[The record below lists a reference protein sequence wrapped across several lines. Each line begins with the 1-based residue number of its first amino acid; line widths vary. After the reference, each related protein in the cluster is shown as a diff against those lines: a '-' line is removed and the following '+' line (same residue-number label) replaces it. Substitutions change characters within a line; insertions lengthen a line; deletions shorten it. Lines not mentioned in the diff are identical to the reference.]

1 VADPR
6 LGATAGPPTGPSN
19 DPSANPSANVSANSG
34 TGPSAFG
41 AYRAVLASRLRAQ
54 LQYPVS
60 FGFDLVQSALTF
72 LVGLVEVA
80 GVFHNVPVLADLDLR
95 AGLLVY
101 GLAASGFGLANAI
114 AGQLDTIPTYIRTGT
129 LETMLVRPQPV
140 LAQILTSDVTLRR
153 IGSGVIGTATLA
165 VVLPLNHIAWTPAK
179 VALLVVTP
187 LAAGLLFSALFLV
200 AGALQFWLVD
210 AAEVTSA
217 FVYGG
222 NYAAGY
228 SAGVFP
234 LPLRLLVVFAVP
246 VSFAAY
252 LPAAAILGLPGPPGA
267 PGWLGW
273 AAPAVALVVWFAA
286 MRLWALGLRH
296 YTGAGG

>member
-1 VADPR
+1 VAERTGRPT
-6 LGATAGPPTGPSN
+6 TA
-19 DPSANPSANVSANSG
+19 A
-34 TGPSAFG
+34 
-41 AYRAVLASRLRAQ
+41 AYRTVLASRVRAQ

-60 FGFDLVQSALTF
+60 FTFDLVQSALTF
-72 LVGLVEVA
+72 AVGLLEVVA
-80 GVFHNVPVLADLDLR
+80 VFGNVTVLADLNLD
-95 AGLLVY
+95 AALLVY
-101 GLAASGFGLANAI
+101 GLAASGFGIANAI

-153 IGSGVIGTATLA
+153 LGSTVIGLATLA
-165 VVLPLNHIAWTPAK
+165 VALARNQITWTPGT

-187 LAAGLLFSALFLV
+187 LAAGLLFSALFLA
-200 AGALQFWLVD
+200 AGAVQFWLVD

-228 SAGVFP
+228 SGVFP
-234 LPLRLLVVFAVP
+234 LPLRLFVVFGVP

-273 AAPAVALVVWFAA
+273 AAPAVAVAVWFAA

-296 YTGAGG
+296 YAGAGG

>member
-1 VADPR
+1 VAEVDGRRPTT
-6 LGATAGPPTGPSN
+6 TA
-19 DPSANPSANVSANSG
+19 
-34 TGPSAFG
+34 
-41 AYRAVLASRLRAQ
+41 AYRTVLASRLRAQ

-60 FGFDLVQSALTF
+60 FAFDLAQSGLSF
-72 LVGLVEVA
+72 IVGLVEVVA
-80 GVFHNVPVLADLDLR
+80 VFSNVSVLGDLDFD
-95 AGLLVY
+95 AALLVY
-101 GLAASGFGLANAI
+101 GLAASGFGIANVV

-153 IGSGVIGTATLA
+153 IGTS
-165 VVLPLNHIAWTPAK
+165 VVGAGALVVALTRNDVMWTPAH
-179 VALLVVTP
+179 VALLAVTP
-187 LAAGLLFSALFLV
+187 LSAALLFSALFLA
-200 AGALQFWLVD
+200 AGAVQFWLVD

-222 NYAAGY
+222 NYAAAY

-246 VSFAAY
+246 VSFAGY
-252 LPAAAILGLPGPPGA
+252 LPAAAILGLPGPTAA

-273 AAPAVALVVWFAA
+273 AAPAVAVVVWLAA
-286 MRLWALGLRH
+286 MRLWSLGLRH

>member
-1 VADPR
+1 VVEQARGQRGGTQPS
-6 LGATAGPPTGPSN
+6 TA
-19 DPSANPSANVSANSG
+19 A
-34 TGPSAFG
+34 
-41 AYRAVLASRLRAQ
+41 AYRTVLASRLRAQ

-60 FGFDLVQSALTF
+60 FGFDVVQAALGF
-72 LVGLVEVA
+72 LFGLVEVL
-80 GVFHNVPVLADLDLR
+80 GIFHNVPVLADLDVR
-95 AGLLVY
+95 AALLVY
-101 GLAASGFGLANAI
+101 GLAAAGFGLANAVT
-114 AGQLDTIPTYIRTGT
+114 GQLDTIPTYIRTGT

-153 IGSGVIGTATLA
+153 IGASLVGAGTLA
-165 VVLPLNHIAWTPAK
+165 VALPLNHVAWTPAK
-179 VALLVVTP
+179 VALVVVTP
-187 LAAGLLFSALFLV
+187 LVGGLLFAALFLA

-222 NYAAGY
+222 NYAAAY

-234 LPLRLLVVFAVP
+234 LPLRLFVVFAVP

-267 PGWLGW
+267 PGRLGW
-273 AAPAVALVVWFAA
+273 AAPAVALLVWFAA

>member
-1 VADPR
+1 MAES
-6 LGATAGPPTGPSN
+6 AAGPTT
-19 DPSANPSANVSANSG
+19 AA
-34 TGPSAFG
+34 
-41 AYRAVLASRLRAQ
+41 AYRTVLASRIRAQ

-60 FGFDLVQSALTF
+60 FAFDVVQSALTF
-72 LVGLVEVA
+72 VVGLVEVVA
-80 GVFHNVPVLADLDLR
+80 VFSNVPVLADLDLD
-95 AGLLVY
+95 AALLVY
-101 GLAASGFGLANAI
+101 GLAASGFGIANAI
-114 AGQLDTIPTYIRTGT
+114 AGQLDTIPTYIRAGT

-153 IGSGVIGTATLA
+153 LGSAVIGLGTLA
-165 VVLPLNHIAWTPAK
+165 VALARNDIAWTPGTL
-179 VALLVVTP
+179 ALLVVTP
-187 LAAGLLFSALFLV
+187 LAAGLLFSALFLA
-200 AGALQFWLVD
+200 AGAVQFWLVD

-234 LPLRLLVVFAVP
+234 LPLRILVVFGVP

-267 PGWLGW
+267 PVWLGW
-273 AAPAVALVVWFAA
+273 AAPAVAVAVWFAA

>member
-1 VADPR
+1 VADPTR
-6 LGATAGPPTGPSN
+6 PPT
-19 DPSANPSANVSANSG
+19 AAQ
-34 TGPSAFG
+34 
-41 AYRAVLASRLRAQ
+41 AYRTVLASRLRAQ

-60 FGFDLVQSALTF
+60 FGVDLAQSMLGF
-72 LVGLVEVA
+72 GVGLVEVL
-80 GVFHNVPVLADLDLR
+80 VVYHNVPRLADLDKHV
-95 AGLLVY
+95 AVLVY
-101 GLAASGFGLANAI
+101 GLSATGFGLANVV

-153 IGSGVIGTATLA
+153 MGSAVVGLLTLA
-165 VVLPLNHIAWTPAK
+165 VALTINDVPATPAA
-179 VALLVVTP
+179 VALLAVTP
-187 LAAGLLFSALFLV
+187 LCAALLFSALFLA

-222 NYAAGY
+222 NYAAQF

-234 LPLRLLVVFAVP
+234 LPLRLFVVFAAP
-246 VSFAAY
+246 VSFAGY
-252 LPAAAILGLPGPPGA
+252 LPVAAVLGLPGHTGA

-273 AAPAVALVVWFAA
+273 LAPAVAVLAWSAA
-286 MRLWALGLRH
+286 TLLWRRGLRH
-296 YTGAGG
+296 YSGAGG

>member
-1 VADPR
+1 MAPSVAQ
-6 LGATAGPPTGPSN
+6 
-19 DPSANPSANVSANSG
+19 
-34 TGPSAFG
+34 
-41 AYRAVLASRLRAQ
+41 AYRAVLASRLQAQ

-72 LVGLVEVA
+72 VVGLLEVL
-80 GVFHNVPVLADLDLR
+80 VVYHNVPVLADLDFE
-95 AGLLVY
+95 AALLVY
-101 GLAASGFGLANAI
+101 GLSATGFGIANAV

-153 IGSGVIGTATLA
+153 IGTGIVGLVTL
-165 VVLPLNHIAWTPAK
+165 VVALFLNDVPLTVAN
-179 VALLVVTP
+179 VALLTVTP
-187 LAAGLLFSALFLV
+187 LAGALLFSALFLT
-200 AGALQFWLVD
+200 AGAVQFWLVD

-222 NYAAGY
+222 NYASQF

-234 LPLRLLVVFAVP
+234 LPLRLFVVFAVP
-246 VSFAAY
+246 VSFAGY
-252 LPAAAILGLPGPPGA
+252 LPVAAVLGLPGQAGA

-273 AAPAVALVVWFAA
+273 TAPAVALVAWFAA
-286 MRLWALGLRH
+286 TRFWARGLRH
-296 YTGAGG
+296 YSGAGG